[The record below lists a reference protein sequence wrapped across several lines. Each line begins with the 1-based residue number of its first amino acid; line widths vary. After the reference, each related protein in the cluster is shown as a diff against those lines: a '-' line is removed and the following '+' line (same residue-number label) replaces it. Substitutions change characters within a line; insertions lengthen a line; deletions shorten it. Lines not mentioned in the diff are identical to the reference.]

1 MAAVSTYSNAT
12 TASSTTATTG
22 TTSSRLI
29 PEDSQRRVTK
39 HVQRHHQPAHFR
51 PTTKPSERQRKMKR
65 NQRINFVST
74 DGTTS
79 GNSLSD
85 CNSEDLQLGNEF
97 GGGGD
102 AFSIRLEQLMKKPEN
117 SDLEAD
123 CEDNNS
129 TDVDTVSI
137 SGSIKHKN
145 PIEGNENVSSDSKME
160 LLNAKIRNLE
170 KQLATVLSLN
180 IKLKEE
186 NDRLKSAVTNQ

>member
-1 MAAVSTYSNAT
+1 MMATVGNCAT
-12 TASSTTATTG
+12 TAAAASSSG
-22 TTSSRLI
+22 SRLI
-29 PEDSQRRVTK
+29 PEDTQRRVTK
-39 HVQRHHQPAHFR
+39 HQRPHHPQPHFR
-51 PTTKPSERQRKMKR
+51 PTTKPSERQRKIKR

-79 GNSLSD
+79 GGTSD
-85 CNSEDLQLGNEF
+85 CNSEDFQLNSNNEC
-97 GGGGD
+97 GGGD
-102 AFSIRLEQLMKKPEN
+102 ISIRLEQFMKKPEN

-145 PIEGNENVSSDSKME
+145 PIEGNENVLNDSKME

-186 NDRLKSAVTNQ
+186 NDRLKSVAAFDKN

>member
-1 MAAVSTYSNAT
+1 MAAVAS
-12 TASSTTATTG
+12 TAS
-22 TTSSRLI
+22 RLV

-39 HVQRHHQPAHFR
+39 RISHHHHNASAHFR
-51 PTTKPSERQRKMKR
+51 PATKQPERQRKVVKR
-65 NQRINFVST
+65 RPINFVST

-79 GNSLSD
+79 GD
-85 CNSEDLQLGNEF
+85 EFSEDFQLNNEALDLQT
-97 GGGGD
+97 
-102 AFSIRLEQLMKKPEN
+102 RLEQFIKRPEN

-145 PIEGNENVSSDSKME
+145 PIEGTENATADSKME

-170 KQLATVLSLN
+170 KVR
-180 IKLKEE
+180 IP
-186 NDRLKSAVTNQ
+186 

>member
-1 MAAVSTYSNAT
+1 MAAVGTCSTAT
-12 TASSTTATTG
+12 TAASA
-22 TTSSRLI
+22 SRLI
-29 PEDSQRRVTK
+29 PEDTQRRVTK
-39 HVQRHHQPAHFR
+39 HQRPHHPQPHFR
-51 PTTKPSERQRKMKR
+51 PQPKPSERQRKIKR

-85 CNSEDLQLGNEF
+85 CNSEDFQLNSNNEC
-97 GGGGD
+97 GGGD
-102 AFSIRLEQLMKKPEN
+102 ISIRLEQFMKKPEN

-145 PIEGNENVSSDSKME
+145 PIEGNENVSNDSKME

-186 NDRLKSAVTNQ
+186 NDRLKSVVTSGV